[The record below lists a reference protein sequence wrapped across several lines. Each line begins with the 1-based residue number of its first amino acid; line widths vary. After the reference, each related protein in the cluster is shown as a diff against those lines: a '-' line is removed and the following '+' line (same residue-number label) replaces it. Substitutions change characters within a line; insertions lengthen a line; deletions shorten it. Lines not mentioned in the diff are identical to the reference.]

1 MRISNSTIFQ
11 QNVTQMDNLMS
22 NLAKTQQQISSG
34 NRVQT
39 ASDDPAAAAQLL
51 EISKMQT
58 ANTQYATNRTG
69 AENTLNLTNGALTSV
84 SNLLASAKTLAVQ
97 AGNGTLDDTQR
108 SSLATQLR
116 GDISQLQSLANSTNG
131 TGNYLFSGYQTSTQ
145 PFIQNPTTGSISYQ
159 GDQGQQTVEV
169 AQGQQ
174 MATSF
179 SGQTVFGSG
188 NSDIFKSL
196 TALANQLSTPMA
208 QYPGGNTQFTTDL
221 QQYSSNIDQALTNV
235 STLQTTVGANLNQL
249 TALDGAGSSLD
260 VTYQQMLANTG
271 QVDIV
276 QAISQMSQQ
285 QLALQ
290 AAQKSFVQIANLSL
304 FNYM

>member
-260 VTYQQMLANTG
+260 ITYQQMLANTG